1 MKRNNKALY
10 ESIMRNVSKE
20 VKKVLNEEIMELK
33 QNITQEKKTN
43 SDITHKNHMLNN
55 QIKDIKI
62 QSESQKN
69 KMQNIIQKIK

>member
-1 MKRNNKALY
+1 MDDL
-10 ESIMRNVSKE
+10 NV
-20 VKKVLNEEIMELK
+20 EIIELK

-69 KMQNIIQKIK
+69 KMQNIIDDLEDKMNQLKQDNNNAYT